1 VLGVLEVLYVAV
13 VCGCSPVVGARGY
26 AFPPVVETPRIIVD
40 RPLDRVEL
48 RCLQPLSYEGGTELP
63 LARSE
68 FHVNPHNNRICTLQR
83 CLGTTPSVR
92 L

>member
-48 RCLQPLSYEGGTELP
+48 
-63 LARSE
+63 
-68 FHVNPHNNRICTLQR
+68 
-83 CLGTTPSVR
+83 
-92 L
+92 